1 MTKFSIPM
9 YLFTGLAA
17 IAMASVA
24 AFFSITGL
32 AALYAAAAIPVIV
45 MGSCIE
51 FSKIVSTVWLHH
63 YWKKSNFL
71 MVGILTLMVISS
83 MAVTSGGVYGYL
95 TGSHASQ
102 EAPGQQKQMTINR
115 FDQQI
120 KVEQDKATRY
130 EERLKSLDN
139 IVSTSLGQGTRGG
152 ISADR
157 INRRQNTERKQIQDE
172 LDATYKRIDEL
183 SGQKLTVNQEQA
195 ESEAKLGAVKYLAAL
210 FGADPSNAVMYFTL
224 IMVLLLDPF
233 AIILVIATQIAY
245 DHRRKKMPEGVEW
258 KPELT
263 PERQARVEEHEQR
276 FEPKSRQL
284 IVPEIP
290 EEIVEK
296 IEKNE
301 ELPDLFESLKS
312 IQPEEPAPISEE
324 TVEEWIEPSVP
335 EPADERMT
343 EFFND
348 EYVKDSI
355 SSAEDETI
363 IKIDEVVNARD
374 ITDNEKVE
382 QVIQALG
389 STLSPD
395 QMKEVK
401 KRWLE

>member
-1 MTKFSIPM
+1 MTKFSIPIW
-9 YLFTGLAA
+9 LFTGLAA
-17 IAMASVA
+17 LAMASVA

-32 AALYAAAAIPVIV
+32 AALYAAAAVPVIV
-45 MGSCIE
+45 MGTCIE

-63 YWKKSNFL
+63 FWKKSNFL
-71 MVGILTLMVISS
+71 MVGTLVLMVIAS

-102 EAPGQQKQMTINR
+102 EAPGQQKQLTIDR
-115 FDQQI
+115 YEQQI
-120 KVEQDKATRY
+120 KVEQDKAARY
-130 EERLKSLDN
+130 QDRLKSLDN

-152 ISADR
+152 VSADR

-172 LDATYKRIDEL
+172 LDATYKRVDDL
-183 SGQKLTVNQEQA
+183 SAQKLTVNQEQA

-233 AIILVIATQIAY
+233 AIILVIATQVAY
-245 DHRRKKMPEGVEW
+245 GNRKKEINEVEW

-263 PERQARVEEHEQR
+263 PERQAKVEELKQR

-301 ELPDLFESLKS
+301 ELPDLFESLKDKPEF
-312 IQPEEPAPISEE
+312 IPEELADEP
-324 TVEEWIEPSVP
+324 VEEWIEPSIP

-348 EYVKDSI
+348 QYVKDSI

-363 IKIDEVVNARD
+363 IKIDEVVNAQD
-374 ITDNEKVE
+374 ITDDEKVE